1 MRKKN
6 GNQYEVLIIDDSK
19 LVHRMEKEVIDKLD
33 LKLSGTAKNGKEGV
47 KKYKELLPDLVLMD
61 LTMPLMN
68 GLKASEEILEYNKE
82 ANIIVVS
89 AMSDIDIRKQVKK
102 IGINNFIEK
111 PLDEEKLKKI
121 LKKILKNN

>member
-1 MRKKN
+1 LRKKN